1 MQERGGA
8 QSARGCRKAGHHLF
22 RHASDPGSPLGTPAP
37 YRLPSGYCR
46 YHHVDP
52 VIRLH
57 GRGSVEM
64 PWKNNRLTN
73 IFHKWWNGVDDH
85 K

>member
-1 MQERGGA
+1 MAEVV
-8 QSARGCRKAGHHLF
+8 ARAGLAAW
-22 RHASDPGSPLGTPAP
+22 RNI
-37 YRLPSGYCR
+37 YRINRARR

-52 VIRLH
+52 IIRLH

-64 PWKNNRLTN
+64 PWKNNRYTN
-73 IFHKWWNGVDDH
+73 ILHKWWNGVNDH